1 MGQVMTEHL
10 WHYHSYSSQSNALVV
25 WNYIPNVTE
34 CSDDKKKY
42 NACNEHNSYKYKSF
56 LGELRHGKER

>member
-1 MGQVMTEHL
+1 M
-10 WHYHSYSSQSNALVV
+10 V
-25 WNYIPNVTE
+25 WNYIPYVTE

-42 NACNEHNSYKYKSF
+42 NSCNEHNSYKYKSF